1 MKPARILAG
10 RRESALLALP
20 SVQRMTEI
28 LAQRCR
34 EESWI
39 RTSVASLERFRAL
52 SGFREIDELEAL
64 CTRARTDVGIAER
77 SLAEFARALHGYSGS
92 QIAALAMGPKIWFR
106 LNGVMV
112 PWRPLTEEPTAPLL
126 NTSRQQGPEQFILLA
141 LIGSGLRMAEL
152 LRLRVGDVGS
162 LDSEGLLIPDIAAD
176 PLAVQHR
183 PRLGKQGERIT
194 FLTFQARQALLA
206 MQHASP
212 PGELDRPLI
221 ELSGGTMSL
230 RQSILHARRRSQA
243 LISTGSNV
251 NVALCRATG
260 DFFRSWGLPG
270 SRFEGT
276 DDLNIEEFF

>member
-10 RRESALLALP
+10 RRERTLLALP
-20 SVQRMTEI
+20 SIQRMTEI
-28 LAQRCR
+28 LSERCR

-52 SGFREIDELEAL
+52 SGFREPDELEAL
-64 CTRARTDVGIAER
+64 CTRAQTDVSIAEQA
-77 SLAEFARALHGYSGS
+77 LAEFARALHGYGGS

-112 PWRPLTEEPTAPLL
+112 PWRSLTEEPIAPP
-126 NTSRQQGPEQFILLA
+126 NTSTQQGPDHFILLA

-162 LDSEGLLIPDIAAD
+162 LDSEGSLIPDIAAD

-183 PRLGKQGERIT
+183 PRIGKQGERIT

-206 MQHASP
+206 LHHTSE
-212 PGELDRPLI
+212 PGPLDRPLI

-230 RQSILHARRRSQA
+230 RQGILHARRRNQA
-243 LISTGSNV
+243 LITTGSNV

>member
-10 RRESALLALP
+10 RRESELLTLP

-28 LAQRCR
+28 LARRCR

-39 RTSVASLERFRAL
+39 RTTVASLERFRAL
-52 SGFREIDELEAL
+52 SGFRELRDLEAL
-64 CTRARTDVGIAER
+64 CSQAQNDVSIAEQA
-77 SLAEFARALHGYSGS
+77 LNDFACTLRGYSGS
-92 QIAALAMGPKIWFR
+92 QISGLAMGPKIWFR

-112 PWRPLTEEPTAPLL
+112 PWRPLTEEPVPQKQE
-126 NTSRQQGPEQFILLA
+126 QQGPEQFILLA

-152 LRLRVGDVGS
+152 LRLRVGDIGS
-162 LDSEGLLIPDIAAD
+162 LDSEGMLIPDSAAD

-206 MQHASP
+206 WLASTP
-212 PGELDRPLI
+212 AQSTLDTPLI
-221 ELSGGTMSL
+221 EISGGTMSL
-230 RQSILHARRRSQA
+230 RQSILRARRRNQA
-243 LISTGSNV
+243 LISAGSNV

-270 SRFEGT
+270 SRFEGV